1 MIDFDPRDPNQTTKK
16 DRSLFWLLLPIAVI
30 FLLIMGTN
38 LWHLA
43 HQDFVGFA
51 TQHKEIPAGQ
61 KH

>member
-1 MIDFDPRDPNQTTKK
+1 MIDFDPRDPNQTNKK
-16 DRSLFWLLLPIAVI
+16 DRSLFWMLLPVAVI

-51 TQHKEIPAGQ
+51 TRHKAVPE
-61 KH
+61 KSK